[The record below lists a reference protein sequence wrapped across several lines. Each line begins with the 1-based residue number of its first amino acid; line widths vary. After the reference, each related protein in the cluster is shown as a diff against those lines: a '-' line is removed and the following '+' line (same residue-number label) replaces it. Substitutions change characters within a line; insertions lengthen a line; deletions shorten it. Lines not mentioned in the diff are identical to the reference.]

1 MDEVDNKKKVDKRKI
16 VNNKRKELYARSVM
30 RE

>member
-1 MDEVDNKKKVDKRKI
+1 MDEVDNKKKVDERRK
-16 VNNKRKELYARSVM
+16 VDNKRKELYAMSVM